1 MTDIRNQVYNALAD
15 IYDDHRKVG
24 RFLTEEDF
32 DRAYDWFAYRFWKD
46 EVYGTPDDEDED
58 FDESLNESLGA
69 TGVVIKMHRDWPKI
83 ELLDERDVGDNV
95 ALFFKLGGDISG
107 LEDYLDVSE
116 LNWKISNGKLRII
129 APEDDDLDEDCEVTL
144 KSDID
149 EKEDAGDVEKG
160 IENFNSMTESV
171 SFDEDALLLQI
182 RAKAEE
188 LMTSPEF
195 GFPEEDIND
204 YLFIDSDSHLDENGD
219 EFFIVEVRAELDY
232 DGLSKLANA
241 LNPIVDKIDK
251 NAYFDMVTSG
261 IIECWIK
268 K

>member
-1 MTDIRNQVYNALAD
+1 MRFNYEDFKSDVYNALSNIAFKYREHGELD
-15 IYDDHRKVG
+15 ENK
-24 RFLTEEDF
+24 F
-32 DRAYDWFAYRFWKD
+32 DLAFEWFQTHFW
-46 EVYGTPDDEDED
+46 EDED
-58 FDESLNESLGA
+58 LFYESLNESLGA
-69 TGVVIKMHRDWPKI
+69 TDVVRDLYNTFPKI
-83 ELLDERDVGDNV
+83 EFLDERDYGDDV
-95 ALFFKLGGDISG
+95 ALFFKLGGDISS
-107 LEDYLDVSE
+107 LEDH
-116 LNWKISNGKLRII
+116 LNDLGVDWKISNGKLRIV
-129 APEDDDLDEDCEVTL
+129 APEDEDYLGEDCEVTL

-160 IENFNSMTESV
+160 IENFNSMTESI
-171 SFDEDALLLQI
+171 SFDEDVLLLQI
-182 RAKAEE
+182 RGKAEE

-195 GFPEEDIND
+195 GFPEEDIGD
-204 YLFIDSDSHLDENGD
+204 YLFIDADSHLDENGD

-241 LNPIVDKIDK
+241 LNPIVNKIDK